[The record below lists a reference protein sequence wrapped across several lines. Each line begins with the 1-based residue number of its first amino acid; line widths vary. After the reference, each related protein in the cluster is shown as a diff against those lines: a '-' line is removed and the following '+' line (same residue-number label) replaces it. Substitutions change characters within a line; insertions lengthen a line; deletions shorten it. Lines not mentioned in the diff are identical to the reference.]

1 MLRSAS
7 ITSLF
12 ALLCGGS
19 LAAET
24 PAIQTGIP
32 SIYQTLGYYFP
43 MGAGVD
49 ANDLS
54 GPHEQLLTKHFNSI
68 TSMND
73 MKWSSVE
80 ATKGTFT
87 YAVADAQVALAVSN
101 NMQVRGFNLV
111 SADGAKTPSY
121 AFGDGTNSPANQAA
135 VIANI
140 QEHIQNEVTHFGSKV
155 YAWDVVNVPL
165 DPTQPDCLFHGPF
178 YQVLGKSYI
187 DVALQAARQFAPVG
201 TQLFINDFSTQEPNR
216 LACLVQVVQDLTNR
230 GIPLDGVGHEMH
242 NAINFPSTA
251 AMVSAINT
259 IASDFPRLTQHI
271 TQMDVSVYN
280 AGDNTSNYG
289 ANGGT
294 VPASILAEQG
304 YLYAQY
310 FNALRQLKGKLEA
323 VTFWGLDDDD
333 TWLDSFP
340 IVRLD
345 APLLFDTGLQ
355 AKPAYWGIVDPTQL
369 PGFGLS
375 FKISSKTGSVGG
387 NRDWTISV
395 TNPSSEPAYAT
406 QITGFTLRQT
416 GGAACTPVVTPPS
429 SFPVSLGDIAAS
441 SAASASFSINF
452 AGCSS
457 IARFTLNVPWSS
469 AVYDTGTLV
478 SANQFQ

>member
-1 MLRSAS
+1 MLRSTS
-7 ITSLF
+7 ITSAL
-12 ALLCGGS
+12 ALLCGGH
-19 LAAET
+19 LAAQM
-24 PAIQTGIP
+24 PVQTDIP
-32 SIYQTLGYYFP
+32 SIYQTLEYYFP

-87 YAVADAQVALAVSN
+87 YSAADAQVALAVSN

-111 SADGAKTPSY
+111 SADGAQTPAY
-121 AFGDGTNSPANQAA
+121 AFGDGTNSPANQAT

-140 QEHIQNEVTHFGSKV
+140 QEHIQNEVTHFGNKV

-165 DPTQPDCLFHGPF
+165 DPSQPDCLSHGPF

-187 DVALQAARQFAPVG
+187 DVALQAARKFAPVG
-201 TQLFINDFSTQEPNR
+201 TELFINDVSTQDPNR
-216 LACLVQVVQDLTNR
+216 LACLIQVVQDLTNR
-230 GIPLDGVGHEMH
+230 GIPLDGVGHQMH

-251 AMVSAINT
+251 AMVIAINT
-259 IASDFPRLTQHI
+259 VASSFPRLTQHI
-271 TQMDVSVYN
+271 TQLDVSVYN

-323 VTFWGLDDDD
+323 VTFWGLADDD

-340 IVRLD
+340 IARLD
-345 APLLFDTGLQ
+345 APLPFDTGLQ

-369 PGFGLS
+369 PGFGLK

-387 NRDWTISV
+387 TRAWTITA
-395 TNPSSEPAYAT
+395 TNPSNEPAYSAE
-406 QITGFTLRQT
+406 INGFTLRQT
-416 GGAACTPVVTPPS
+416 GGASCSPVITPPS
-429 SFPVSLGDIAAS
+429 SYPVSLGDIAAS
-441 SAASASFSINF
+441 SAASASFLIDF
-452 AGCSS
+452 AGCPST
-457 IARFTLNVPWSS
+457 ARFTLNVPWSS
-469 AVYDTGTLV
+469 AVYDSGALV
-478 SANQFQ
+478 SGNQFQ